1 MNDMEMQNEKEKVKK
16 LLAKGKE
23 KGVLSYEE
31 IMDSLGTT
39 ELSPEQIDDIYEQIS
54 AMGIKLIF
62 QAMGK
67 APDAVKGFF
76 LESKRIRT
84 ITVNSDLPAV
94 IQRIIVAHEICHAEY
109 HRKSGIHA
117 FHEVAMFDQTTEF
130 EKDANLFAAELLLE
144 DKDVLDV
151 LNRDTTFFSAAAML
165 LVPAELLDFKFRVLK
180 WKGYKMIEPPI
191 NAQSNFLRDMEVPE
205 NADYYS

>member
-1 MNDMEMQNEKEKVKK
+1 MTYAEISEAVTKLIKK
-16 LLAKGKE
+16 YDERDPFRLCR
-23 KGVLSYEE
+23 
-31 IMDSLGTT
+31 
-39 ELSPEQIDDIYEQIS
+39 

-76 LESKRIRT
+76 LEKNRIRV
-84 ITVNSDLPAV
+84 IVINSDLPEI
-94 IQRIIVAHEICHAEY
+94 IQRIIAGHEVCHAEF

-117 FHEVAMFDQTTEF
+117 FHEVALFDQTSEF

-144 DKDVLDV
+144 DSEVLDV

-165 LVPAELLDFKFRVLK
+165 LVPAELLDFKFRVMK
-180 WKGYKMIEPPI
+180 WKGYKLIEPPI
-191 NAQSNFLRDMEVPE
+191 TARSNFMRDMQIPE
-205 NADYYS
+205 DGDFYS

>member
-1 MNDMEMQNEKEKVKK
+1 MTYAEISESVAKLIKK
-16 LLAKGKE
+16 YDERDPFRL
-23 KGVLSYEE
+23 YR
-31 IMDSLGTT
+31 
-39 ELSPEQIDDIYEQIS
+39 

-84 ITVNSDLPAV
+84 ITVNSDLPQI
-94 IQRIIVAHEICHAEY
+94 IQRIIVAHEICHAEF

-117 FHEVAMFDQTTEF
+117 FHEVALFDQTSEF

-144 DKDVLDV
+144 DGEVLDA
-151 LNRDTTFFSAAAML
+151 LNRDTTFFSAAAVL
-165 LVPAELLDFKFRVLK
+165 LVPAELLDFKFRVMK
-180 WKGYKMIEPPI
+180 WKGFKMIEPPI
-191 NAQSNFLRDMEVPE
+191 AARSNFMRDMQIPE
-205 NADYYS
+205 DGDYYS